1 MGKKSRNRSEII
13 TVKTLLEPN
22 KSHRPMSK
30 QSTVICYP
38 PHDTGSWT
46 LTSGWSHTNEKS
58 SEVLGGFGGLAQA
71 KVTRCPCTAIGEKLC
86 PVSHGLVAAARR
98 LGSAEPSTPVPRSRR
113 ENQRGATQPMVVN
126 YSPPKLLPASK

>member
-1 MGKKSRNRSEII
+1 MNQSVTFKFHLPGPELPTLAAGALCTASAHRKEKSGEGMGKKSRNRSEII
-13 TVKTLLEPN
+13 TVKTLLAPN

-71 KVTRCPCTAIGEKLC
+71 KVTRCP
-86 PVSHGLVAAARR
+86 
-98 LGSAEPSTPVPRSRR
+98 
-113 ENQRGATQPMVVN
+113 
-126 YSPPKLLPASK
+126 